1 MGALGL
7 LDQEIKKKSH
17 NDDTLFRLDTCANGV
32 IMMYK
37 IMIVEDDGKIRS
49 IVADMLKKW
58 QYEVIGVDKFDQ
70 VLATFQ
76 HEQPHLVLLDIN
88 LPVFDGYYW
97 CQQIRAVSKV
107 PIIFLS
113 SRNQNMDIIMA
124 INMGG
129 DDFVQ
134 KPFDLDVLAAK
145 VSALIRRNYAYQDE
159 SSMQL
164 MHRGLVFYLTNSTVR
179 FGEETTQLSR
189 NEFIILQ
196 MIMSNIGKIIS
207 RDDLMQALWKDE
219 QFVDDNTLTVN
230 VNRLRRKIAALG
242 LDEFIVTRKGM
253 GYLIE

>member
-1 MGALGL
+1 
-7 LDQEIKKKSH
+7 
-17 NDDTLFRLDTCANGV
+17 
-32 IMMYK
+32 MYK
-37 IMIVEDDGKIRS
+37 VMIVEDDDKIRR

-58 QYEVIGVDKFDQ
+58 QYDVIEVAKFDQ
-70 VLATFQ
+70 VLTTF
-76 HEQPHLVLLDIN
+76 ENNQPHLVLLDIN

-97 CQQIRAVSKV
+97 CQQIRSISKV

-113 SRNQNMDIIMA
+113 SRTQNMDVIMA

-145 VSALIRRNYAYQDE
+145 VSALLRRNHAYQDE

-164 MHRGLVFYLTNSTVR
+164 THQNLVFYLTNSSIQV
-179 FGEETTQLSR
+179 GEQTSLLSR

-196 MIMSNIGKIIS
+196 LMMSHIGKIIS

-230 VNRLRRKIAALG
+230 VNRLRRKIATLG
-242 LDEFIVTRKGM
+242 LEAFIVTRKGM